1 MDKLEK
7 VKIEKVKTELGYIIE
22 SLENIKADHLQR
34 KTMQDAIDIIE
45 KLESLV
51 RNGGD
56 IDDI

>member
-1 MDKLEK
+1 MNKLEK

-22 SLENIKADHLQR
+22 SLEKIKADHLQR

>member
-1 MDKLEK
+1 MNKLEK

>member
-1 MDKLEK
+1 MNKLEK

-22 SLENIKADHLQR
+22 SLESIKADHLQR

>member
-1 MDKLEK
+1 MNKLEK

-45 KLESLV
+45 KLESIV

>member
-1 MDKLEK
+1 MNKIEK

-22 SLENIKADHLQR
+22 SLESIKADHLQR

>member
-1 MDKLEK
+1 MNKLEK
-7 VKIEKVKTELGYIIE
+7 VKIEKVKRELGYIIE
-22 SLENIKADHLQR
+22 SLESINADHLQR
-34 KTMQDAIDIIE
+34 KTMQDAIDVIE

>member
-1 MDKLEK
+1 MNKL
-7 VKIEKVKTELGYIIE
+7 EKVKTELGYIIE
-22 SLENIKADHLQR
+22 SLESIKADHLQR